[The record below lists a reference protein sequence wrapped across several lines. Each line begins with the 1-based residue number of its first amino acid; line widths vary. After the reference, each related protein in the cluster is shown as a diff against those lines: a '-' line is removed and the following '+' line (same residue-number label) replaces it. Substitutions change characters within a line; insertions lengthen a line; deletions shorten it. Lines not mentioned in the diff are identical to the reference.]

1 MQPGVDANGRLVL
14 PRAAQQHLAAAPR
27 RERARLLAK
36 ACRFVCESLMEGFDL
51 LEASTRQHGACPSCE
66 QGGSA
71 TPALSLP
78 IDAE

>member
-1 MQPGVDANGRLVL
+1 
-14 PRAAQQHLAAAPR
+14 
-27 RERARLLAK
+27 
-36 ACRFVCESLMEGFDL
+36 MEGFDL